1 MYAALRRVRWHDT
14 VERMLKSGVTRF
26 VEVGPG
32 NVLTKML
39 KRRVTRDVQLYSVK
53 DAASLDAFLR
63 AYGEEPS

>member
-1 MYAALRRVRWHDT
+1 
-14 VERMLKSGVTRF
+14 MLKSGVTRF